1 MTENSHVSALEARLR
16 KQAEEEAQMHERVTR
31 SALRQLSDSCASFA
45 DHEARII
52 ERRMARALFRAWARP
67 VVIGLLISL
76 GIFAGSWGLT
86 RSLAFRIQTLIG
98 TQDAVTA
105 SVEREQARYLELL
118 DQTWGVWLH
127 EADDGERYVVL
138 PPRTILDGI
147 AWPDSVQGQLAV
159 RLSRE

>member
-1 MTENSHVSALEARLR
+1 MTETSHVSALEARL
-16 KQAEEEAQMHERVTR
+16 KQQAEQDAQMHERVTR
-31 SALRQLSDSCASFA
+31 SAFATVFDSLKSFA

-67 VVIGLLISL
+67 VAIGLLISL

-98 TQDAVTA
+98 TRDAGMR
-105 SVEREQARYLELL
+105 SIEREQARHREML

-138 PPRTILDGI
+138 PPGTSLDSIG
-147 AWPDSVQGQLAV
+147 WPDSVQGQPAV
-159 RLSRE
+159 LLSRE

>member
-1 MTENSHVSALEARLR
+1 MTESSHLSALEARLR

-52 ERRMARALFRAWARP
+52 ERRMARALFGAWGRP
-67 VVIGLLISL
+67 VAIGLLISL

-86 RSLAFRIQTLIG
+86 RFLAFRIQTLIG
-98 TQDAVTA
+98 TRDAVTA
-105 SVEREQARYLELL
+105 SIEREQARRQELL

-127 EADDGERYVVL
+127 EANDGARYVV
-138 PPRTILDGI
+138 PPPGTLLDGI
-147 AWPDSVQGQLAV
+147 GWPDSVQGQPAV
-159 RLSRE
+159 LLSRE